1 MLSKKSSS
9 ILILVFVMTIWGSI
23 YVVTKVA
30 LYDIPLFTFSFLRYF
45 LAAIVLGSVW
55 LLKKDRKLPSKKSW
69 KYVVGMGLFGMTLY
83 FSFFSYSMKMT
94 TATAGAIIH
103 AFTTMMVAIFA
114 ALFLKEKL
122 HRFEEIGLFIATI
135 GVLLV
140 TYFTKTAEA
149 DAQNSFIGNLT
160 MLVAIACWAAY
171 TVISKKI
178 EKEDALGVTFFSMLI
193 GSLFLLP
200 FAIYEYP
207 SFAIREV
214 STLSWSMVIYS
225 GIVSCAL
232 CNFLYHYSLRQLTAS
247 QVGAFL
253 TLDPLIGILF
263 AVIFLKEEIT
273 MIQLI
278 GGAFIFLGLYFCIKE
293 KK

>member
-1 MLSKKSSS
+1 M
-9 ILILVFVMTIWGSI
+9 IIWGSI

-45 LAAIVLGSVW
+45 LAAIVLGTVW
-55 LLKKDRKLPSKKSW
+55 LLKKDRKLPYKKSW
-69 KYVVGMGLFGMTLY
+69 KYVIGMGFFGMTLY

-103 AFTTMMVAIFA
+103 AFTTMMVAFFA
-114 ALFLKEKL
+114 AVFLKDKL
-122 HRFEEIGLFIATI
+122 HRVEKIGLWIATI

-140 TYFTKTAEA
+140 TYFTKTATE
-149 DAQNSFIGNLT
+149 DAQNALIGNIT
-160 MLVAIACWAAY
+160 MLIAIACWAAY

-178 EKEDALGVTFFSMLI
+178 EKEDALAVTFFSMLI

-200 FAIYEYP
+200 FAIYEFP
-207 SFAIREV
+207 SFSIQDV
-214 STLSWSMVIYS
+214 SLLSWSMVIYS
-225 GIVSCAL
+225 GIISCAL
-232 CNFLYHYSLRQLTAS
+232 CNFLYHYSLRQLSAS

-263 AVIFLKEEIT
+263 AVIFLKEEIS
-273 MIQLI
+273 IVQLI
-278 GGAFIFLGLYFCIKE
+278 GGAFIFFGLYFCMKE